1 MVGFDAHFVMLA
13 LRPGIP
19 ASVDNAKDRVLFL
32 LQQLQSASE
41 KIVVPTPA
49 LTEFLV
55 HAESAGPKY
64 LSELQHSSRFKIGP
78 YGVRSAVEVAGAIE
92 AAVTR
97 KDKRDGTR
105 DTWAKVNFDRQI
117 AGICKVEGCHTIYT
131 DDGGLKTFSE
141 RLGLKVVSLDELPLP
156 PHAIPP
162 PLIQQM
168 IDHEESKKAA
178 PAATSDSAG
187 LQPNGVGG
195 AGDKAAAKA
204 KEGSEAAEGQG
215 QEPLS

>member
-13 LRPGIP
+13 LRPAVP
-19 ASVDNAKDRVLFL
+19 ASVDYAKERVLNL
-32 LQQLQSASE
+32 LQLLHAAHE

-55 HAESAGPKY
+55 HAESAGTRY
-64 LSELQHSSRFKIGP
+64 LDELQHSSRFKIAP
-78 YGVRSAVEVAGAIE
+78 YSIRAAVEVATAIE
-92 AAVTR
+92 VAVTK

-131 DDGGLKTFSE
+131 DDDGVRKFSQK
-141 RLGLKVVSLDELPLP
+141 LGMKVVGLAGVALP
-156 PHAIPP
+156 ASAVPP

-168 IDHEESKKAA
+168 INHEEKQKASSAA
-178 PAATSDSAG
+178 PHPTG
-187 LQPNGVGG
+187 LQTDGVGSIG
-195 AGDKAAAKA
+195 NATGAAK
-204 KEGSEAAEGQG
+204 KTEEKGT
-215 QEPLS
+215 